1 MTDRPREHNP
11 APPLDAPSSD
21 VAGSPRSLDRELSGS
36 LPCVQCGYELR
47 GASVLGV
54 CPECGT
60 PVRVTILAVV
70 DPLADELQPIYYPR
84 LIALGLVAWVLSGMI
99 AVLLSWRPA
108 LGVLLGLWSDARI
121 PPVPHWWDDLIGGL
135 LIIAMI
141 SSAAFW
147 RPQAGL
153 RPWMTALAILATLLH
168 IPLMLLVSAEI
179 DRASTTQ
186 IRTLADIWGAAGSS
200 GKVAAISSSVDRI
213 MLAVILVSLLA
224 SIRPVAVA
232 LIARSLAIRLGRVDR
247 QTVLAMTAALFAA
260 VLGDLLGLLGT
271 HLSPHAIADFLQHLG
286 FVMLLGGASLFSLGL
301 VGASIDFLRV
311 ARTILSPAPSARQV
325 MGE

>member
-1 MTDRPREHNP
+1 M
-11 APPLDAPSSD
+11 
-21 VAGSPRSLDRELSGS
+21 
-36 LPCVQCGYELR
+36 
-47 GASVLGV
+47 
-54 CPECGT
+54 
-60 PVRVTILAVV
+60 RVTILAVV

-108 LGVLLGLWSDARI
+108 LGVLVGLWSDARI

-186 IRTLADIWGAAGSS
+186 IRTLADIWGAPGTS
-200 GKVAAISSSVDRI
+200 GQVAAISSSVDRI
-213 MLAVILVSLLA
+213 LVAVILVSLLA
-224 SIRPVAVA
+224 CIRPVAVA